1 MNQQEKKE
9 LVRNILKF
17 NPNKSQ
23 DTKKL
28 NRIQQEFN
36 KKYKHS
42 RNPTNDDTTLFD
54 VSVFIEK
61 QK

>member
-17 NPNKSQ
+17 NPNKSP